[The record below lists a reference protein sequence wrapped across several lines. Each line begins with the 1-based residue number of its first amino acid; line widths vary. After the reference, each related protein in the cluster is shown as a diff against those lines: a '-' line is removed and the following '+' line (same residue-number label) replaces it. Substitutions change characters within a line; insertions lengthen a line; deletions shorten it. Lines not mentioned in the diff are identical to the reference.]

1 MAKSKA
7 TFSKRD
13 KEKKKLEKRQ
23 EKAEKREERKAN
35 SLKGA
40 TLEDMMVYV
49 DDDGNF
55 SSTPPDPKKKKEIN
69 HHEIE
74 LDITKRQ
81 AAAEEDARRNG
92 VVTMFNHEKGY
103 GFIRDLDS
111 QKSVFVHI
119 NSVHGELKEGDKI
132 SFDLQRTL
140 KGDSAAN
147 VQKKS

>member
-7 TFSKRD
+7 TFGKRD

-23 EKAEKREERKAN
+23 EKADKKEERKAN
-35 SLKGA
+35 AKKGQS
-40 TLEDMMVYV
+40 LEDMLVYV
-49 DDDGNF
+49 DEDGNF
-55 SSTPPDPKKKKEIN
+55 TSTPPDPKKKKEIRVE
-69 HHEIE
+69 EIE
-74 LDITKRQ
+74 LDIRKMQ

-92 VVTMFNHEKGY
+92 VVTMFNSAKGY
-103 GFIRDLDS
+103 GFIRDLAS

-119 NSVHGELKEGDKI
+119 NAVNGDIKENDKV

-140 KGDSAAN
+140 KGDNAVN

>member
-7 TFSKRD
+7 TFGKRD
-13 KEKKKLEKRQ
+13 KEKKRLEKRQ
-23 EKAEKREERKAN
+23 EKAEKKEERKAN
-35 SLKGA
+35 AKKGQS
-40 TLEDMMVYV
+40 LEDMMVYV
-49 DDDGNF
+49 DEDGNF
-55 SSTPPDPKKKKEIN
+55 TSTPPDPKKKKEIS
-69 HHEIE
+69 HTEIE
-74 LDITKRQ
+74 LDIRKMQ

-103 GFIRDLDS
+103 GFIRDLAS

-119 NSVHGELKEGDKI
+119 NSIHGDIKENDKV

-147 VQKKS
+147 VMKKS